1 MCPEKIFLGLT
12 LYDILICVGIIVC
25 FFSFSYLADCARL
38 KVKLQKYSLLVGV
51 AAIAIGF
58 GSAILFQAIYNIE
71 ERGGFEL
78 TLDTGATFYGG
89 LVGGVCSFLLLYFG
103 LSRLFFKGELRGY
116 PQKSFFTVA
125 GCAVPSI
132 IVAHAFGRLGCLTAG
147 CCHGK
152 VTNAWLGIMM
162 YGDMGYRRYVP
173 VQLFEAI
180 FLFALF
186 ALLFIRARD
195 GKRFSLSIYAISYGV
210 WRFVIEY
217 ARADYRGSIPI
228 LGLTP
233 SQLTA
238 LLMILVALLVIP
250 LEMRI
255 RSHMEREA
263 AKDGESDAA
272 AENAPCEET
281 LCEESPCADATAEK
295 MLVDESADAGD
306 VDAEGGST
314 DE

>member
-1 MCPEKIFLGLT
+1 MVLQLLERNMPLDMVIF
-12 LYDILICVGIIVC
+12 YDTGME
-25 FFSFSYLADCARL
+25 
-38 KVKLQKYSLLVGV
+38 
-51 AAIAIGF
+51 
-58 GSAILFQAIYNIE
+58 FQAIYNIE

-89 LVGGVCSFLLLYFG
+89 LVGGVCSFLLIYFG
-103 LSRLFFKGELRGY
+103 FSRLFFKNELRGY

-125 GCAVPSI
+125 SCAVPSI

-152 VTNAWLGIMM
+152 VTSSWLGIMM

-186 ALLFIRARD
+186 ALLFMRARD

-228 LGLTP
+228 FGLTP
-233 SQLTA
+233 SQMTA
-238 LLMILVALLVIP
+238 ILMILVALLVVP

-255 RSHMEREA
+255 RARMEREA
-263 AKDGESDAA
+263 AKDGESDAVA
-272 AENAPCEET
+272 VAVAEDAPCEET
-281 LCEESPCADATAEK
+281 LCEESPCEESAGEKSLCEESPCADATAEK
-295 MLVDESADAGD
+295 MLVDGSADAGD
-306 VDAEGGST
+306 ADAEGGSA